1 MDGIENLLDKIIS
14 DGNEEIETIIKEAE
28 REKESAVKKAKLDS
42 EKFIRKSEAEA
53 EKEAIAQQE
62 NYAAKANLE
71 LRDEAL
77 AKKQEIID
85 EAFKRAEERLEKLPW
100 PVYEDFLKH
109 SLAQMDF
116 SGEEIIFL
124 PKKYDYEN
132 LDEVRRFLSENGKD
146 PGLKFSFERDIKNG
160 FIVSREV
167 VETNTTFK
175 PLIDYKRSDLE
186 FELVQ
191 VLG

>member
-28 REKESAVKKAKLDS
+28 REKENAVRKAKLES
-42 EKFIRKSEAEA
+42 EKLIRKSEAEA
-53 EKEAIAQQE
+53 EKEAIAQEE
-62 NYAAKANLE
+62 NYAAQSELK

-77 AKKQEIID
+77 SKKQEIID

-100 PVYEDFLKH
+100 EVYENFLKE
-109 SLAQMDF
+109 SLAEMDF

-124 PKKYDYEN
+124 PKKYDFEN
-132 LDEVRRFLSENGKD
+132 LEGVRNFLSERGKD
-146 PGLKFSFERDIKNG
+146 PDLKFSFERDIQNG
-160 FIVSREV
+160 FIVSKEG
-167 VETNTTFK
+167 VETNNTFK
-175 PLIDYKRSDLE
+175 SLIDYNRSDLE